1 MRCIFQCREGVQYHH
16 IALIN
21 KMELQ
26 SKHIEFVQLVA
37 KGLQQ
42 DEAYRLT
49 IGNKDTTSGSA
60 RAQGSKLAKKYA
72 DLIAQ
77 EREKLK
83 AIVEE
88 AQSNRVA
95 EIAKMN
101 IMTAAERMEFLSKMA
116 NGEIKVKQPFV
127 IGGKIME
134 YPSEPT
140 FAERRAA
147 IAELNKMDGSY
158 AATKTENLHEF
169 KPLPPVIEL

>member
-1 MRCIFQCREGVQYHH
+1 MR
-16 IALIN
+16 ATA
-21 KMELQ
+21 
-26 SKHIEFVQLVA
+26 KHTEFIRLVA
-37 KGLQQ
+37 NGTNQS
-42 DEAYRLT
+42 EAYILT
-49 IGNKDTTSGSA
+49 NPNKHLTKGTIKVES
-60 RAQGSKLAKKYA
+60 SKLAKKYA

-95 EIAKMN
+95 EIAQMN
-101 IMTAAERMEFLSKMA
+101 IMTSVERMEFLTKMA
-116 NGEIKVKQPFV
+116 KGEVKVKQPFV

-158 AATKTENLHEF
+158 APMKSEVKEI
-169 KPLPPVIEL
+169 KEQPLFPDAK

>member
-1 MRCIFQCREGVQYHH
+1 MR
-16 IALIN
+16 ATA
-21 KMELQ
+21 
-26 SKHIEFVQLVA
+26 KHTEFIRLVA
-37 KGLQQ
+37 NGTNQS
-42 DEAYRLT
+42 EAYRATVGNPKAT
-49 IGNKDTTSGSA
+49 ISA
-60 RAQGSKLAKKYA
+60 CKAKASQLAKKYA

-95 EIAKMN
+95 EIAQMN
-101 IMTAAERMEFLSKMA
+101 IMTSAERMEFLSKMA
-116 NGEIKVKQPFV
+116 KGEVKVKQPFV

-158 AATKTENLHEF
+158 APTESKVKLDDNRPSTKIKLNDGTE
-169 KPLPPVIEL
+169 IEL

>member
-1 MRCIFQCREGVQYHH
+1 MK
-16 IALIN
+16 LP
-21 KMELQ
+21 
-26 SKHIEFVQLVA
+26 SKHSEFIRLVA
-37 KGLQQ
+37 NGESQVTAYKVTCGNNAVTSNVAKVKGSQ
-42 DEAYRLT
+42 
-49 IGNKDTTSGSA
+49 
-60 RAQGSKLAKKYA
+60 LAKKYA

-95 EIAKMN
+95 EIAQMN
-101 IMTAAERMEFLSKMA
+101 IMTSVERMEFLTKMA
-116 NGEIKVKQPFV
+116 KGEVKVKQPFV

-158 AATKTENLHEF
+158 APTESKVKLDDNRPTTKIKLNDGTE
-169 KPLPPVIEL
+169 IEL

>member
-1 MRCIFQCREGVQYHH
+1 MR
-16 IALIN
+16 ATA
-21 KMELQ
+21 
-26 SKHIEFVQLVA
+26 KHTEFIRLVA
-37 KGLQQ
+37 NGTNQS
-42 DEAYRLT
+42 EAYVLT
-49 IGNKDTTSGSA
+49 NPNKHLTKGTIKVES
-60 RAQGSKLAKKYA
+60 SKLAKKYA
-72 DLIAQ
+72 DLIDK

-95 EIAKMN
+95 EIAQMN
-101 IMTAAERMEFLSKMA
+101 IMTSAERMEFLTKMA
-116 NGEIKVKQPFV
+116 KGEVKVKQPFV

-158 AATKTENLHEF
+158 APTQVNQQNTGIIK
-169 KPLPPVIEL
+169 VIRE

>member
-1 MRCIFQCREGVQYHH
+1 
-16 IALIN
+16 
-21 KMELQ
+21 MELPF
-26 SKHIEFVQLVA
+26 KHIEFVQLVA
-37 KGLQQ
+37 KGFQQ
-42 DEAYRLT
+42 EEAYRLT

-72 DLIAQ
+72 VLIDL

-83 AIVEE
+83 TIVDA
-88 AQSNRVA
+88 AQKDKVVK
-95 EIAKMN
+95 IAQMD
-101 IMTAAERMEFLSKMA
+101 IMTSAERMEFLTKMA
-116 NGEIKVKQPFV
+116 KGEMKVKQPFV

-158 AATKTENLHEF
+158 APTENKVTLMKEQ
-169 KPLPPVIEL
+169 PLFPDV

>member
-1 MRCIFQCREGVQYHH
+1 MTI
-16 IALIN
+16 
-21 KMELQ
+21 
-26 SKHIEFVQLVA
+26 SPKHKEFIKLVA
-37 KGLQQ
+37 NGTNQS
-42 DEAYRLT
+42 EAYVLT
-49 IGNKDTTSGSA
+49 NPNKHLTKGTIKVES
-60 RAQGSKLAKKYA
+60 SKLAKKYA

-95 EIAKMN
+95 EIAQMQ
-101 IMTAAERMEFLSKMA
+101 IMTSAERMEFLTKMA
-116 NGEIKVKQPFV
+116 KGEVKVKQPFV

-158 AATKTENLHEF
+158 APTESKLKVDDNRPTTKIKLNDGTE
-169 KPLPPVIEL
+169 IEL

>member
-1 MRCIFQCREGVQYHH
+1 MR
-16 IALIN
+16 ATA
-21 KMELQ
+21 
-26 SKHIEFVQLVA
+26 KHTEFIRLVA
-37 KGLQQ
+37 NGTNQS
-42 DEAYRLT
+42 EAYRATVGNPKAT
-49 IGNKDTTSGSA
+49 ISA
-60 RAQGSKLAKKYA
+60 CKAKASQLAKKYA

-95 EIAKMN
+95 EIAQMN
-101 IMTAAERMEFLSKMA
+101 IMTSAERMEFLSKMA
-116 NGEIKVKQPFV
+116 KGEVKVKQPFV

-158 AATKTENLHEF
+158 APAKNETTLKLGKDLADENY
-169 KPLPPVIEL
+169 V

>member
-1 MRCIFQCREGVQYHH
+1 MR
-16 IALIN
+16 ATA
-21 KMELQ
+21 
-26 SKHIEFVQLVA
+26 KHTEFIRLVA
-37 KGLQQ
+37 NGTNQS
-42 DEAYRLT
+42 EAYRATVGNPKAT
-49 IGNKDTTSGSA
+49 ISA
-60 RAQGSKLAKKYA
+60 CKAKASQLAKKYA

-83 AIVEE
+83 VIVEE

-95 EIAKMN
+95 EIAQMN
-101 IMTAAERMEFLSKMA
+101 IMTSAERMEFLSKMA
-116 NGEIKVKQPFV
+116 KGEVKVKQPFV

-158 AATKTENLHEF
+158 APAKNETTLKLGKDLADENY
-169 KPLPPVIEL
+169 V